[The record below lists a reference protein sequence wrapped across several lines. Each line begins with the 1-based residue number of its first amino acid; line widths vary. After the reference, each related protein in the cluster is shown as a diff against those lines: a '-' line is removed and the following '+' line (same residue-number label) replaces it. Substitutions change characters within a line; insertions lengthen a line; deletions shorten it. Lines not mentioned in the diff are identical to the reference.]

1 MNLRREIATTAQQ
14 VYIDEGLRQYM
25 MKVYNYMAGGLT
37 VTALAAFLVM
47 NSPALI
53 SLFFTISPAGNVI
66 GMSGF
71 GWLMLFAPLIMV
83 FAFSWVISHGS
94 VKQVQGTFWGFAA
107 VMGIS
112 LAPTLLAFTGASVT
126 RVFLI
131 TAAMFGGMSIYG
143 YTTRRDL
150 TSIGAFLRMGVWG
163 LIIAMIVNIFLKS
176 SGMYYALSCL
186 SVLIFTGL
194 TAYDTQTIQRI
205 YSEADT
211 SDSVAR
217 KAVAGALSLYMDFIN
232 IFISLLNLLGDR
244 R

>member
-1 MNLRREIATTAQQ
+1 
-14 VYIDEGLRQYM
+14 
-25 MKVYNYMAGGLT
+25 
-37 VTALAAFLVM
+37 
-47 NSPALI
+47 
-53 SLFFTISPAGNVI
+53 
-66 GMSGF
+66 
-71 GWLMLFAPLIMV
+71 MV

-150 TSIGAFLRMGVWG
+150 TSMGAFLRMGVWG

>member
-53 SLFFTISPAGNVI
+53 SLFFTVSPAGNVV

-150 TSIGAFLRMGVWG
+150 TSMGAFLRMGVWG